1 MKEFFQAKT
10 IAVIGASREPE
21 KAGHIIFRNLL
32 HNKNLKVIPINP
44 NAPEIIRQKCYASVL
59 DYKDKI
65 DLAIIAIP
73 SAFVVKALEQCG
85 KKKIKSVII
94 ISSGFS
100 ESGNFKDEQL
110 LEKLAE
116 KYKIRIIGPNSLGL
130 LSPYQELNA
139 SFFRQLPQ
147 KGSLAFI
154 SQSGAIGA
162 GILDKSIKDNFGLS
176 GFVSVGNCLSL
187 DFSDFIEYYN
197 KDKETKIIALYIESL
212 KKARGARFI
221 ETCRKANKPLI
232 VIKSGKTK
240 LGELAAKSHTA
251 ALASEQG
258 VYESIFKQA
267 RIIELESIREL
278 SNFSLIYT
286 KLGKLGKN
294 ALIVTNA
301 GGLGVLA
308 SDVLSKSGVS
318 LPELPAKLKKSLLSA
333 FPSGRY
339 NNPLDLL
346 GDATPE
352 RYKKVLDFLEKENF
366 FDFYIF
372 LMSPQYMTNPFEI
385 SKVFLELKKPALA
398 VFLGG
403 ESFDRAKILLRDKL
417 VLLDDVSD
425 LSILG
430 KL

>member
-308 SDVLSKSGVS
+308 SDVLSKSGVDR
-318 LPELPAKLKKSLLSA
+318 KS
-333 FPSGRY
+333 
-339 NNPLDLL
+339 
-346 GDATPE
+346 
-352 RYKKVLDFLEKENF
+352 V
-366 FDFYIF
+366 
-372 LMSPQYMTNPFEI
+372 
-385 SKVFLELKKPALA
+385 V
-398 VFLGG
+398 
-403 ESFDRAKILLRDKL
+403 
-417 VLLDDVSD
+417 
-425 LSILG
+425 
-430 KL
+430 